1 MIMAY
6 SEKCFASVR
15 QSLSSKHVRQNI
27 NYIGSSGFFE
37 GILIFPGY
45 LSDLLSHPNILSNNS
60 ATTKSLQ
67 TMLPFSSQP
76 GNTTLP
82 IAL

>member
-1 MIMAY
+1 MSY

-15 QSLSSKHVRQNI
+15 QSLNSKHVRQNI
-27 NYIGSSGFFE
+27 NYIGSSAFFE
-37 GILIFPGY
+37 GILIFQGIF
-45 LSDLLSHPNILSNNS
+45 SDLLSHPNILSNDS
-60 ATTKSLQ
+60 ATTMSLQ

-76 GNTTLP
+76 GNTILP